1 MLIFFLIATALCTV
15 YLVTRKDE
23 KTNIWQIGWIAVC
36 AIWGIVSCAVDP
48 SQWNYSE
55 TTYWAIRGPITRG
68 PGTQLFTYFLAQ
80 VAILLVLSYLAGR
93 ILNAVVRSIIASRQ
107 RSALPNGEKRLPSLP
122 FRPTCYCCNQRKS
135 FWTAYPSKICG
146 QRICFDC
153 LKELNWDG
161 MDTKFHLDARE
172 GRPPFYT
179 ADDVI
184 AELRR
189 RQSGKT
195 EQ

>member
-1 MLIFFLIATALCTV
+1 MLPCLAIATALCTV
-15 YLVTRKDE
+15 YLVTRKNE
-23 KTNIWQIGWIAVC
+23 KSNPWQIGWIAVC
-36 AIWGIVSCAVDP
+36 VIWGIISCAMDP

-55 TTYWAIRGPITRG
+55 TTNWAIRGPITRG
-68 PGTQLFTYFLAQ
+68 PATQLFTYFLAE
-80 VAILLVLSYLAGR
+80 VAILLVLSYLIGR
-93 ILNAVVRSIIASRQ
+93 ILNAVVRNIIAKGQ
-107 RSALPNGEKRLPSLP
+107 RSALPNGEKRLPDLP

-135 FWTAYPSKICG
+135 FWTGYPSRICG

-161 MDTKFHLDARE
+161 MSIDFRTAARE
-172 GRPPFYT
+172 GKPPFKT

-189 RQSGKT
+189 RKNAAAKQ
-195 EQ
+195 